1 MKGGNKLWFRVHGEW
16 LMELWFRVHGE
27 WLMVKGHIRFMV
39 HGSGFMVKLIIW
51 HTRRNIAK

>member
-1 MKGGNKLWFRVHGEW
+1 MKGGNK
-16 LMELWFRVHGE
+16 LWFRVHGE